1 MKASFRITFLIIIL
15 SSIVNGYS
23 QNSKIEKNLDVLF
36 ENLQQSKSFNGNVL
50 ITQNNK
56 IIYEKAFGKADTNKL
71 NLLTTKYRFHIGS
84 IAKEFNAV
92 GIMMLKEQGKLNLD
106 DAISKFLP
114 ELPSWAS
121 KIKIIH
127 LLQYTSGL
135 PQIKWKEVNQDSDNM
150 AFLKST
156 VTLDFE
162 PGTNYD
168 YNNNNVFLQRRIIEK
183 ITKMS
188 FDTFVIKKILLPI
201 GIKNAL
207 VDPDEN
213 EKLFAKSFNNKGKQD
228 ALKYNISG
236 WTALNLKDFYK
247 WSEAL
252 NSFKIISP
260 ESTNQLFIPF
270 SKESQTGLGEGSTL
284 KGKVANHRHDGAA
297 FNYQALLVSNPD
309 FTIILMTNNKQN
321 NLDEISDSIEKI
333 IKM

>member
-1 MKASFRITFLIIIL
+1 MKTSFRKASVIIL
-15 SSIVNGYS
+15 LLTIVNGYS
-23 QNSKIEKNLDVLF
+23 QNNKIENNLVVLF

-50 ITQNNK
+50 IAEKSK
-56 IIYEKAFGKADTNKL
+56 IIYEKAFGQADTNKL
-71 NLLTTKYRFHIGS
+71 NHLNIKYRFHIGS

-106 DAISKFLP
+106 DAVSKFLP

-156 VTLDFE
+156 ASLDFE
-162 PGTNYD
+162 PGTKYD

-183 ITKMS
+183 ITNMS
-188 FDTFVIKKILLPI
+188 FDSFVIKKILFPI

-207 VDPDEN
+207 VDPDE

-228 ALKYNISG
+228 AIKYNISG

-247 WSEAL
+247 WSEAI
-252 NSFKIISP
+252 NSFKIITP

-270 SKESQTGLGEGSTL
+270 SEGNQTGLGEGSIVN
-284 KGKVANHRHDGAA
+284 GKVTKHRHDGTA
-297 FNYQALLVSNPD
+297 FNYQALVVSNPN

-321 NLDEISDSIEKI
+321 NLDEISDSIQKI
-333 IKM
+333 LKS